1 MESLTGNVQP
11 RHLIS
16 SYTHLTERGVGEWGS
31 GSQSFPLEVVRI
43 VPGDHTAQGIP
54 SHFHI
59 SKNQCSVHRTH
70 WESAHWASGFTGK
83 TQLHQ
88 KAQIKGLPN
97 FCIRKHPL
105 HQLRGDRG
113 LTKPS
118 EQFKLSHPSVCWNFN
133 NPSARPGLA
142 DLQISSFLLTGVFEF
157 GLQGLQSQ
165 SL

>member
-1 MESLTGNVQP
+1 MRTTGDPVGVINWECSSQTP
-11 RHLIS
+11 HLLLHS
-16 SYTHLTERGVGEWGS
+16 SNRGGGVGEWGS
-31 GSQSFPLEVVRI
+31 GSQSFPLDVVRI

-83 TQLHQ
+83 TQIHQ

-118 EQFKLSHPSVCWNFN
+118 EQFKLST
-133 NPSARPGLA
+133 
-142 DLQISSFLLTGVFEF
+142 SFSLLEF
-157 GLQGLQSQ
+157 
-165 SL
+165 